1 MFGPL
6 EGAVFVDMGNI
17 WSLKDNRPGAEF
29 AFSRFYK
36 EIAIG
41 SGAGLRY
48 DFSFVIIRVDLGVK
62 VHDPSL
68 DEGYRWIPAHS
79 MFTKNN
85 LNVAFA
91 IGYPF

>member
-1 MFGPL
+1 MIGPM
-6 EGAVFVDMGNI
+6 EGALFVDMGNI

-41 SGAGLRY
+41 PGAGLRY
-48 DFSFVIIRVDLGVK
+48 NFSFVIIRVDMGFKL
-62 VHDPSL
+62 HDPSL
-68 DEGYRWIPAHS
+68 NEGLRWIPANQF
-79 MFTKNN
+79 FTKSNFN
-85 LNVAFA
+85 LAFA